1 MNNLLYSGYTKNV
14 STGDEYFKNYTTLLL
29 NPYYELDNDDWKL
42 HIGANV
48 DLSFGFDKSFRISP
62 DITAQYIFSD
72 SYIVYAKATG
82 GKQLNDFRRLESIC
96 LTVNCRRQIPLLLWD
111 TYNVLMILTSKST
124 VVSDSKQALIRDFGS
139 TCSVVIRI

>member
-1 MNNLLYSGYTKNV
+1 MNNLLYNGYTKNV

-82 GKQLNDFRRLESIC
+82 GKQLNDFRRLEVSV

>member
-82 GKQLNDFRRLESIC
+82 GKQLNDFRRLEISV

-111 TYNVLMILTSKST
+111 MYNVLMILTSKST
-124 VVSDSKQALIRDFGS
+124 VV
-139 TCSVVIRI
+139 